1 MVLTAKEGFVSW
13 YSAFTMAHSVVGID
27 LDDLNDDF
35 LLMYNSV
42 IETVWQSMYPSL
54 TAEEIEEIKEDINI
68 ELMKARTV
76 LEEAVNTNKVGDRV

>member
-1 MVLTAKEGFVSW
+1 MVLTAKEEFVSW

>member
-1 MVLTAKEGFVSW
+1 
-13 YSAFTMAHSVVGID
+13 
-27 LDDLNDDF
+27 
-35 LLMYNSV
+35 
-42 IETVWQSMYPSL
+42 MYPSL